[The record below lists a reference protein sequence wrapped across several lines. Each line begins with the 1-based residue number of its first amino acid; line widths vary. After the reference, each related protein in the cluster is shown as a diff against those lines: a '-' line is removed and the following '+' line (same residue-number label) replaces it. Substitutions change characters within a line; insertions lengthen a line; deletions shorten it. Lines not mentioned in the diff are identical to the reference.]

1 MTLTNL
7 VGLTIVVLSTNISPP
22 GVVTNRVRG
31 PGKPPLM
38 KDFRTNHAEFSKA
51 MQLFQATNSSWQ
63 VRTNVGS
70 TNYVVGVVSP
80 DGKKIPLRIGR

>member
-7 VGLTIVVLSTNISPP
+7 VGLTIVVISTNISPP

-31 PGKPPLM
+31 PGHPPVM
-38 KDFRTNHAEFSKA
+38 RDFRTNHSEFSKA
-51 MQLFQATNSSWQ
+51 IQEFQRTNSTWQ
-63 VRTNVGS
+63 VSTNVGS
-70 TNYVVGVVSP
+70 TNYVVGVVTS